1 MKRLII
7 ISSLIVLL
15 FTSSLFAQRNEGP
28 GEWGR
33 MGGKIEQLEKIKI
46 IEELNMDEETTLKF
60 FSRRN
65 EHREKQRGLIEYR
78 DQLFK
83 TLSENFDSED
93 DINYKEKTEEIFEIE
108 KKMIA
113 EREVFF
119 NSLSDILTE
128 KEMVQLIIF
137 EFKFRNEVR
146 RQFMKQGQRRMKRN
160 Q

>member
-7 ISSLIVLL
+7 ISSLFALI
-15 FTSSLFAQRNEGP
+15 FTVTLFAQRGEGP

-65 EHREKQRGLIEYR
+65 EHREGQRELIEYR

-83 TLSENFDSED
+83 TLSENFDSGE
-93 DINYKEKTEEIFEIE
+93 DINYKEKTGEIFRIE
-108 KKMIA
+108 KEMIA
-113 EREVFF
+113 QKENFF
-119 NSLSDILTE
+119 NSLKDILTE
-128 KEMVQLIIF
+128 KELIQLIIF
-137 EFKFRNEVR
+137 EFNFRNEVR
-146 RQFMKQGQRRMKRN
+146 QQFMKQGQRRMKRK
-160 Q
+160 

>member
-1 MKRLII
+1 MNRLMI
-7 ISSLIVLL
+7 ISGLIALI
-15 FTSSLFAQRNEGP
+15 FTTSLFAQRNEGP

-65 EHREKQRGLIEYR
+65 EHRETQRALIERR
-78 DQLFK
+78 DKLFT
-83 TLSENFDSED
+83 TLSENFDSEE
-93 DINYKEKTEEIFEIE
+93 DINYTEKTEEIFGIE
-108 KKMIA
+108 KEMII
-113 EREVFF
+113 EREKFF
-119 NSLSDILTE
+119 NSLGDILTE
-128 KEMVQLIIF
+128 KEMAQLIIF

-146 RQFMKQGQRRMKRN
+146 RQFMKQGQRRMRRN

>member
-1 MKRLII
+1 MRRLII
-7 ISSLIVLL
+7 ISSLIALI
-15 FTSSLFAQRNEGP
+15 FTTTLFAQRGEGP

-65 EHREKQRGLIEYR
+65 EHREKQRALIEYR

-83 TLSENFDSED
+83 TLSENFDSEE
-93 DINYKEKTEEIFEIE
+93 DINYKEKTVEIFEIE
-108 KKMIA
+108 KKMTT
-113 EREVFF
+113 ERVDFF
-119 NSLSDILTE
+119 NSLTDILTE

-146 RQFMKQGQRRMKRN
+146 HQFMKQGQRRMKRN